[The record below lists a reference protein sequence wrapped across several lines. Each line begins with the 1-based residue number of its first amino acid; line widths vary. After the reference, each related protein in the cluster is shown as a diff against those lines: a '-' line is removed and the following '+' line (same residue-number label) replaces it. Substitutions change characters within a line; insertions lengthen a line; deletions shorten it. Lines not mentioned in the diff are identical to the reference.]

1 MSRGD
6 GLLVGGGGARTLFG
20 AIVAFGLFLIYAP
33 AVYLLLASLNP
44 GLQLGLVPP
53 AEFSLT
59 WYKALAGD
67 RRLTAALVESLVVGT
82 AAAAVAT
89 PIGLS
94 AALAF
99 RAMRRRRSAFFL
111 FILFAMFIP
120 GTIQGLG
127 LSVIFKVLMVKPSW
141 ITVAI
146 GHLLWA
152 LPFAFTIS
160 LVSLSVVRPS
170 MVAAARDLG
179 ASYWRAFRD
188 ITLPLVRGGIAST
201 FVFSF
206 LLSFNEYARAY
217 YLVGRQNTLP
227 LAMFGAMNSG
237 TSPTIYA
244 LSGAIL
250 VISFALVGTLLGV
263 GGLRA
268 RRRAGGGGG
277 QLPGAAPHPLLAFSI
292 AATSIFFMSIMTS
305 KARFASAPPAASAS
319 VSTRGVIC
327 QERPHLS
334 LHQPQALSSPPLPTM
349 AFQ

>member
-1 MSRGD
+1 MLECVVNVSEGRD
-6 GLLVGGGGARTLFG
+6 AAVLRTLAEACG
-20 AIVAFGLFLIYAP
+20 P
-33 AVYLLLASLNP
+33 ALLDLHTDADHHRS
-44 GLQLGLVPP
+44 V
-53 AEFSLT
+53 FT
-59 WYKALAGD
+59 LAGEHEPVTEALE
-67 RRLTAALVESLVVGT
+67 RLV
-82 AAAAVAT
+82 AAAIDDIDMDAHDGEHPRIGAVDVIPFIPLAATTMDDCVAVAT
-89 PIGLS
+89 
-94 AALAF
+94 AF
-99 RAMRRRRSAFFL
+99 
-111 FILFAMFIP
+111 
-120 GTIQGLG
+120 G
-127 LSVIFKVLMVKPSW
+127 
-141 ITVAI
+141 
-146 GHLLWA
+146 A

-250 VISFALVGTLLGV
+250 VVSFALVGTLLGV

-268 RRRAGGGGG
+268 RRRAAGSG
-277 QLPGAAPHPLLAFSI
+277 
-292 AATSIFFMSIMTS
+292 
-305 KARFASAPPAASAS
+305 
-319 VSTRGVIC
+319 
-327 QERPHLS
+327 E
-334 LHQPQALSSPPLPTM
+334 
-349 AFQ
+349 